1 MKEWHIPQNKV
12 YSLSRRNG
20 CLPCIGF
27 RDWEKVMSAANP
39 KLYEFILQ
47 RLGATKDGGVMVA
60 NPSWD

>member
-1 MKEWHIPQNKV
+1 MKEWHIPQNEV

-20 CLPCIGF
+20 CLPCTGF

-47 RLGATKDGGVMVA
+47 RQAAT
-60 NPSWD
+60 